1 MRSSLI
7 TVLVSAALFASL
19 PGTLHADTPTRSG
32 KRPPHARPAKEKPA
46 EETAAPTEDAKK
58 DAPDEEGA
66 GLPPG
71 TILGPS
77 KVKFLD
83 QATLDLP
90 AGYVFMDKQHTTE
103 LLSKLGNPPD
113 ERTVGAIFPAQV
125 AEEGKGYW
133 FLVEWDAAGYVKD
146 DDADDLNADDILE
159 NYKQGT
165 EEANKFREEKGL
177 PALHVVGWDEKP
189 RYDKTRKHV
198 VWALRGRSARGDST
212 NYNTRLLGRNGYLSV
227 NLICGPEQIEG
238 LKPVAADML
247 GRVTYDNGKR
257 YADYNKDTDKTAEFG
272 VAALVI
278 GGAAL
283 AGKAAKVGILAK
295 FGKVII
301 AGLFALKKGI
311 ALLIV
316 GVIAFFKRL
325 FGGKQKEAPAADP
338 TQQTGSIDASDTAAG
353 GSSTGQP
360 GADFFAGKG
369 GSPDGAGEG
378 GSAPAAE
385 APAAPVSS
393 SSNEPEKT

>member
-7 TVLVSAALFASL
+7 TVLVSAALLASL
-19 PGTLHADTPTRSG
+19 PATLHAGTPTRSG
-32 KRPPHARPAKEKPA
+32 KRPPHARPAKDKPP
-46 EETAAPTEDAKK
+46 ENAAPAEDAKK
-58 DAPDEEGA
+58 DAPEEEGA

-71 TILGPS
+71 TILGPN
-77 KVKFLD
+77 KVKLLD

-90 AGYVFMDKQHTTE
+90 AGYVFMDKQHTSE
-103 LLSKLGNPPD
+103 LLAKLGNPPD

-189 RYDKTRKHV
+189 RYDKVRKHV

-247 GRVTYDNGKR
+247 GRVSYDNSKR

-283 AGKAAKVGILAK
+283 AGKAAKVGLLAK

-301 AGLFALKKGI
+301 AALFALKKGI
-311 ALLIV
+311 ALLVI
-316 GVIAFFKRL
+316 GIIAFFKRL
-325 FGGKQKEAPAADP
+325 FGGKQAEAPAADP
-338 TQQTGSIDASDTAAG
+338 TQQTGDIAPADGPAG
-353 GSSTGQP
+353 TGTGEP

-369 GSPDGAGEG
+369 GSPDGAGEAA
-378 GSAPAAE
+378 SAPAAE

-393 SSNEPEKT
+393 SNEPEKT